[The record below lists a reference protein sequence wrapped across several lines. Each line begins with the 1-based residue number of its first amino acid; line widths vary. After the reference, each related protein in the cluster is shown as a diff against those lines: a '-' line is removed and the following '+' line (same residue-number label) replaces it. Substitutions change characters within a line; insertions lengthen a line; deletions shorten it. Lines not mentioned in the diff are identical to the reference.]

1 MTTSQPEWRSV
12 DNSECISCDR
22 RAGTPGR
29 MDLGVRKFKCS
40 THASPGMDRTG
51 SLANHGAYCATKWA
65 GVDLTR
71 RRFPLQQE
79 LRDCARLHAA
89 HGFEFPGSL
98 TKEQFTVRVQNR
110 QCGHPLV

>member
-40 THASPGMDRTG
+40 THASPGMG
-51 SLANHGAYCATKWA
+51 GAPRPITEPIA
-65 GVDLTR
+65 
-71 RRFPLQQE
+71 QQSGPE
-79 LRDCARLHAA
+79 W
-89 HGFEFPGSL
+89 
-98 TKEQFTVRVQNR
+98 T
-110 QCGHPLV
+110 